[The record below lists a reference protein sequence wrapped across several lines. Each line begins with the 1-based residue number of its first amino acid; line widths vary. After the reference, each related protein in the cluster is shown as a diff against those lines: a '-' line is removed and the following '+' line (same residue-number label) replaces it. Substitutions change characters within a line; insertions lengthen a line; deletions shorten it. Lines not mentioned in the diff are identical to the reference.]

1 MQSHDH
7 GCGASPRND
16 AAPAPRAV
24 RPGATLIPATAT
36 ARDDPA
42 WRDLKRQVSQFQRP
56 VLFSSLAQGIVT
68 IGGYLAV
75 CAAMYATAGFSLW
88 ISLALVPLAAGLLV
102 RTFIIQHD
110 CGHGAFFRS
119 RWMNH
124 ALGIFCSLMT
134 LTPYASWRRQHA
146 GHHGIWNNLD
156 RRDTGA
162 DIYSS
167 CLTVDEFQELS
178 PWRQRWYRISRHP
191 IVANI
196 IVPPFVFLVLYRFP
210 FDLPLKWRRERV
222 GVYLTNLALVAL
234 IVGIGWAVGFDR
246 LAEIQLPIIVLASII
261 GVWLFSVQHRSERTL
276 WARQTDWTFKAA
288 SLRGSNYLRL
298 TPILQWF
305 TGNIGLHHVHHL
317 SPRIPNYRLQQC
329 HEAVVD
335 FRDVPVM
342 TLGAALKSM
351 FYVLWDEKLQRMVTF
366 RMVRHRTPDD
376 TSPSDTTNDNPKD

>member
-1 MQSHDH
+1 
-7 GCGASPRND
+7 
-16 AAPAPRAV
+16 
-24 RPGATLIPATAT
+24 
-36 ARDDPA
+36 
-42 WRDLKRQVSQFQRP
+42 
-56 VLFSSLAQGIVT
+56 
-68 IGGYLAV
+68 
-75 CAAMYATAGFSLW
+75 MYATAGISLW